1 MKNWKHIRQRKISTV
16 DEMNEIL
23 REAQEMCANIYYN
36 KFDSRNDT
44 MKWNAY
50 IEDDDYKIKLTY
62 KPFKNAITY
71 IFDKDGKYQIQIE
84 PKNCVSQMSRA
95 YKIER
100 TKEILNIDPIDIP
113 AAIPFYY
120 KNMKYDGKAVNA
132 YEYDLSQAYAQMLK
146 LPLPI
151 TSSMKRNAKLNKSTQ
166 IGFLCIN
173 KDLLLIENNYDIEC
187 DYVFDTMQSPYIK
200 WIDRLFERCDKAT
213 DNNAKTEVKSIYRFA
228 VGDLQNINPFWR
240 ATIVG
245 RCNELVK
252 SYMNEDTI
260 YCNTDS
266 IVSTTRRLDLE
277 ADTQFK
283 WKLKRVNEVFKWQL
297 GKKNYQWN
305 DETPTMRGP
314 LKRYIEY
321 YNKTHDKNWDILADT
336 IPDNLEHQYKLNRE
350 TLQIEE
356 NTEYGKTN

>member
-23 REAQEMCANIYYN
+23 KEVKELCVNIYYN
-36 KFDSRNDT
+36 KFDSRNANLLWD
-44 MKWNAY
+44 AY
-50 IEDDDYKIKLTY
+50 IEDNGYTIKITY
-62 KPFKNAITY
+62 KPFKKAITY
-71 IFDKDGKYQIQIE
+71 IFDTDGRYQIQIE

-100 TKEILNIDPIDIP
+100 TKEILNIDPVDLP
-113 AAIPFYY
+113 AAKPLLY
-120 KNMKYDGKAVNA
+120 KNKKYDGKAVNA

-151 TSSMKRNAKLNKSTQ
+151 TSSMQLNTKLKEGQ
-166 IGFLCIN
+166 IGFILIDN
-173 KDLLLIENNYDIEC
+173 ELRLITEKDFPC

-213 DNNAKTEVKSIYRFA
+213 DVNAKTEVKSIYRFA

-266 IVSTTRRLDLE
+266 IISTTRRLDLE

-283 WKLKRVNEVFKWQL
+283 WKLKRVNEVFKWQS
-297 GKKNYQWN
+297 GKMNYQWN

-314 LKRYIEY
+314 QKRYIEY
-321 YNKTHDKNWDILADT
+321 YNKTHDKKWDILTND
-336 IPDNLEHQYKLNRE
+336 IPNNVEHQYKLNRE

-356 NTEYGKTN
+356 NTEYGKIN